1 MHLEVTAEVLI
12 KQLGLEPN
20 ESLLQKAQKVI
31 DNTKGYEEFANHII
45 SLNDFLK
52 HVNGYIDF
60 SNSYDYLKIIE
71 EEASQEI
78 TDEFEDKVKAWADKY
93 HIELEF
99 VQKDTKA
106 VHRTVYY
113 IKGKI

>member
-12 KQLGLEPN
+12 KQLGFEVN
-20 ESLLQKAQKVI
+20 DSLLEKADKVI
-31 DNTKGYEEFANHII
+31 SNTDGYDEFANHII

-78 TDEFEDKVKAWADKY
+78 TNEFEDKVKSWATKY

-99 VQKDTKA
+99 VQKDDKST
-106 VHRTVYY
+106 HRTVYY
-113 IKGKI
+113 IKGKK

>member
-12 KQLGLEPN
+12 KQLGFEVN
-20 ESLLQKAQKVI
+20 ESLLEKANKVMN
-31 DNTKGYEEFANHII
+31 NTNGYDEFANHII

-60 SNSYDYLKIIE
+60 SNSHDYLKIIE
-71 EEASQEI
+71 EEASQAI
-78 TDEFEDKVKAWADKY
+78 NDEFEDKIQSWATKY

-99 VQKDTKA
+99 VQKDGKA
-106 VHRTVYY
+106 THRTMYY
-113 IKGKI
+113 IKGKK